1 MARRDRASPAPAAG
15 LRQGLRRGRRLHRR
29 RRRRRYGSDQGRDR
43 REHHHYAA
51 AQEYRGLLGRRPCL
65 QRPVL
70 RRDAARR
77 GALVR
82 GHERPGCRD
91 QGRGGRGGDQAP
103 VHGLLFPCHVLRRRL
118 RVLPKLRRLHIC
130 REHLLLRGDIYD
142 RGVRI
147 PRSNDRR
154 RQDIHNRLRVARH
167 RSHLSLHRHH
177 RRVRHEQG
185 GRKGRKGRGEYLG
198 DRRRRGGPHGCG
210 TEGGD
215 KADCWRPGAVRGC
228 DRARGGRL
236 LPA

>member
-130 REHLLLRGDIYD
+130 REHLLLVRGDID
-142 RGVRI
+142 HLI
-147 PRSNDRR
+147 IIIIIII
-154 RQDIHNRLRVARH
+154 IHH
-167 RSHLSLHRHH
+167 RYHRHH
-177 RRVRHEQG
+177 PPTRDPLPYTAPFPATDPLLTH
-185 GRKGRKGRGEYLG
+185 
-198 DRRRRGGPHGCG
+198 GP
-210 TEGGD
+210 D
-215 KADCWRPGAVRGC
+215 L
-228 DRARGGRL
+228 RAL
-236 LPA
+236 NPLAPSTAW